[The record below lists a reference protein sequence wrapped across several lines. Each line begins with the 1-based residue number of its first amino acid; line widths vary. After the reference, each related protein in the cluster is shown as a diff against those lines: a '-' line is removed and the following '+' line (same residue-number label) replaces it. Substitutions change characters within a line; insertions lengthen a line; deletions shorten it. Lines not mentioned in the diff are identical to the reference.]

1 MRESILKRVAV
12 SRNVLT
18 MLVAL
23 WLMLTMNL
31 PFWHSVWQGVGGIS
45 NDSPLFLLSLPLFV
59 WIWLYV
65 LLSRWPGGG

>member
-1 MRESILKRVAV
+1 MSESTVKRWAP

-23 WLMLTMNL
+23 WLMLSINL
-31 PFWHSVWQGVGGIS
+31 PFWRSVWQGVGGMS

-65 LLSRWPGGG
+65 LLRVLAWGG